1 MASTFTIRQTGKE
14 EPELT
19 WSVRI
24 TDLNWQYFSKIVR
37 TKNGIA
43 TELQDNIHDE
53 TFEVPSRG
61 LEVGYSFRGI
71 RGVTQYII
79 DVLRIAKESY
89 SSTIGDAM
97 TLTTANAMNM
107 NVVNSFEYI
116 SAKCNIE
123 YDNDGRVTIYLTP
136 NDENYGKFTLIVDFN
151 EQL

>member
-24 TDLNWQYFSKIVR
+24 ADLNWQYFSKIVR

-71 RGVTQYII
+71 KGVSQYYI
-79 DVLRIAKESY
+79 DVLRVAKESY

-97 TLTTANAMNM
+97 TLTTANVINM
-107 NVVNSFEYI
+107 DAVNSFEYI
-116 SAKCNIE
+116 SAKCDIE
-123 YDNDGRVTIYLTP
+123 HDNDGRITIYLTP

-151 EQL
+151 KQL

>member
-14 EPELT
+14 EPGLT

-24 TDLNWQYFSKIVR
+24 ADLNWQYFSKIVR
-37 TKNGIA
+37 TENGIA

-53 TFEVPSRG
+53 TLEVPSRG

-71 RGVTQYII
+71 KGATQYII

-97 TLTTANAMNM
+97 ILTTADAMNM
-107 NVVNSFEYI
+107 DVVDSFEYI
-116 SAKCNIE
+116 SANCNIE
-123 YDNDGRVTIYLTP
+123 YNNDGRVTIYLTP
-136 NDENYGKFTLIVDFN
+136 NVENYGKLTLIVDFN
-151 EQL
+151 RKL